1 MKPAK
6 LKESEHKEVSAIVES
21 YREIETSLTQVQQQ
35 LQELDSI
42 KDALLSQLDTIRSRE
57 LEFFQQLE
65 KTYGKGKLDLYTLE
79 YIKEN
84 NKDELLNTN
93 LRVVD

>member
-1 MKPAK
+1 MISAK

-21 YREIETSLTQVQQQ
+21 YREIESSLTQVQHQ

-42 KDALLSQLDTIRSRE
+42 KDTLLTQLDAIRSRE
-57 LEFFQQLE
+57 LDFFQQLE
-65 KTYGKGKLDLYTLE
+65 KEYGKGKLDLYTLE

-84 NKDELLNTN
+84 TKDEHLNTN